1 MTLALRGGTRW
12 RLAACVL
19 AVAATQRVNAQHV
32 QFVAAPQKAPL
43 LVLADGDL
51 KSWKESAPD
60 WNFASVSGIAA
71 ATDPGVKQLE
81 AVIAE
86 ARKRLPVDD
95 TRVYLAA
102 EGNSAA
108 GAFYAISRQPDLWS
122 AAAAVGGDPEPA
134 IHSNHLYGAN
144 TRLVP
149 LLWSTPASDA
159 AVVAKLRASEYNLEV
174 RSATRPEIAQWLGGH
189 SLDAYPDSIDCE
201 TGNPR
206 FGRCYWLEMTGF
218 DASRRNDAL
227 PSTRVPPGSGA
238 YLAGGAFGFDP
249 NGSGPGVLVASLPE
263 KYSGPLAVNDR
274 IVSIAGR
281 PISDARHYARF
292 MDRLVEEKPAAII
305 VEREGRR
312 IRMETGIVLP
322 RRDEVVTARLQAHY
336 LADMQVLEILSRSV
350 SALRLTL
357 PAQWAPTAV
366 SWNGTETGKIDSPGC
381 WLLNAEKDPAT
392 VRPCN

>member
-1 MTLALRGGTRW
+1 
-12 RLAACVL
+12 
-19 AVAATQRVNAQHV
+19 
-32 QFVAAPQKAPL
+32 
-43 LVLADGDL
+43 
-51 KSWKESAPD
+51 
-60 WNFASVSGIAA
+60 
-71 ATDPGVKQLE
+71 
-81 AVIAE
+81 
-86 ARKRLPVDD
+86 
-95 TRVYLAA
+95 
-102 EGNSAA
+102 
-108 GAFYAISRQPDLWS
+108 
-122 AAAAVGGDPEPA
+122 
-134 IHSNHLYGAN
+134 
-144 TRLVP
+144 
-149 LLWSTPASDA
+149 
-159 AVVAKLRASEYNLEV
+159 VVAKLRASEYNLEV

-189 SLDAYPDSIDCE
+189 SRDAYPDSIDCE

-238 YLAGGAFGFDP
+238 YLATGAFGFDP

-281 PISDARHYARF
+281 PISDARDYARF